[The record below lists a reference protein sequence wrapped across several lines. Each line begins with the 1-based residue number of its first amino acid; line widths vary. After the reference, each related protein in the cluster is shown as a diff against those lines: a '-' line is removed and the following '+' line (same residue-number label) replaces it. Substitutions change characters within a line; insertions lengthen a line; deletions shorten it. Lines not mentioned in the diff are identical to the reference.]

1 MMLPPGYVTFHL
13 QSDGVIVNRSLPIVV
28 LLCEY
33 IFPGLDS
40 PACSPPFSPPS
51 SPPSSPP
58 LPPPP
63 LFSILYLFPKIHY
76 YALYFGFPAFCD
88 LILNELYRKSRP
100 VCTVYHIVIVY
111 SNIHRLGIRVGRI
124 AILV

>member
-33 IFPGLDS
+33 IFPVLDS
-40 PACSPPFSPPS
+40 PAF